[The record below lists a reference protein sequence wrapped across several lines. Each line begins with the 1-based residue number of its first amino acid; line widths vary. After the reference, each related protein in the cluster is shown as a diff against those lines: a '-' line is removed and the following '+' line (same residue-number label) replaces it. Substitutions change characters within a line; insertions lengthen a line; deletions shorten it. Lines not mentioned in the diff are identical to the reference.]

1 MKSRAS
7 LGGDTFDNES
17 VRRSLPIRFA
27 GTTAATPHYC
37 PENGIGPEKI
47 SRELQVIL
55 APYKYRVPRTR
66 RD

>member
-1 MKSRAS
+1 

-37 PENGIGPEKI
+37 RKNGIGPEKI
-47 SRELQVIL
+47 SQELQVLL
-55 APYKYRVPRTR
+55 ALISTAYRGHGETAVMAP
-66 RD
+66 